1 MAITLPVNPS
11 TSSASVGKDYLLY
24 INTGTA
30 LSPVWT
36 LIGGQR
42 SADLSRSADSIDVS
56 HKTSGGWKSNKAGLR
71 GWSIDL
77 DALVLLSDAALPY
90 LEKAFDDG
98 TEINV
103 RLQYPNMT
111 EQIGWGSLTDFS
123 LATPHDGEASLTGT
137 IEGNGALSSRSPSVD
152 PVSAT
157 VSKASPAD
165 KVFTIAPSAT
175 TVSAVKIDSVAVVIT
190 TGYLYSTGTLTIKSA
205 TCGALTIGN
214 HTIEVTTGDGA
225 TLNMILTVTA

>member
-111 EQIGWGSLTDFS
+111 EQMGWGSLTDFS

-165 KVFTIAPSAT
+165 KVFTVAPSAT

-190 TGYLYSTGTLTIKSA
+190 SGYLYSAGTLTIKSA

>member
-1 MAITLPVNPS
+1 MSITLPVNPS

>member
-152 PVSAT
+152 PVAAT

-165 KVFTIAPSAT
+165 KVFTVAPSAT

-190 TGYLYSTGTLTIKSA
+190 SGYLYSAGTLTIKSA

>member
-90 LEKAFDDG
+90 LEKAFNDG
-98 TEINV
+98 AEIHV
-103 RLQYPNMT
+103 RLRYPNMT
-111 EQIGWGSLTDFS
+111 EQTGWGSLTDFS

-137 IEGNGALSSRSPSVD
+137 IEGNGALSSRLPSVD

-190 TGYLYSTGTLTIKSA
+190 SGYLYSAGTLTIKSA

>member
-1 MAITLPVNPS
+1 MSITLPVNPS

-56 HKTSGGWKSNKAGLR
+56 HKTSGGWISNKAGLR

-152 PVSAT
+152 PVAAT

-165 KVFTIAPSAT
+165 KVFTVAPSAT

-190 TGYLYSTGTLTIKSA
+190 SGYLYSAGTLTIKSA

-225 TLNMILTVTA
+225 TLIMILTVTA

>member
-98 TEINV
+98 TEIHV

-111 EQIGWGSLTDFS
+111 EQTGWGSLTDFS

-190 TGYLYSTGTLTIKSA
+190 SGYLYSAGTLTIKSA

-225 TLNMILTVTA
+225 TLIMILTVTA

>member
-111 EQIGWGSLTDFS
+111 EQTGWGSLTDFS

-137 IEGNGALSSRSPSVD
+137 IEGNGALSSR
-152 PVSAT
+152 
-157 VSKASPAD
+157 K
-165 KVFTIAPSAT
+165 
-175 TVSAVKIDSVAVVIT
+175 
-190 TGYLYSTGTLTIKSA
+190 
-205 TCGALTIGN
+205 
-214 HTIEVTTGDGA
+214 
-225 TLNMILTVTA
+225 

>member
-103 RLQYPNMT
+103 RLRYPNMT

-190 TGYLYSTGTLTIKSA
+190 SGYLYSAGTLTIKSA

-214 HTIEVTTGDGA
+214 HTIEVTTGDGV

>member
-1 MAITLPVNPS
+1 MAIILPVNPS

-90 LEKAFDDG
+90 LEKAFNDG
-98 TEINV
+98 AEIHV

-111 EQIGWGSLTDFS
+111 EQTGWGSLTDFS

-137 IEGNGALSSRSPSVD
+137 IEGNGALSSRLPSVD
-152 PVSAT
+152 PVAAT

-190 TGYLYSTGTLTIKSA
+190 SGYLYSAGTLTIKSA

>member
-1 MAITLPVNPS
+1 MSITLPVNPS

-30 LSPVWT
+30 QSPVWT

-42 SADLSRSADSIDVS
+42 SADLSRNADSIDVS

-98 TEINV
+98 TEIHV

-111 EQIGWGSLTDFS
+111 EQTGWGSLTDFS

-137 IEGNGALSSRSPSVD
+137 IEGNGALSSRLPSVD

-190 TGYLYSTGTLTIKSA
+190 SGYLYSAGTLTIKSA

>member
-30 LSPVWT
+30 QSPVWT

-111 EQIGWGSLTDFS
+111 EQTGWGSLTDFS

-152 PVSAT
+152 PVSST

-190 TGYLYSTGTLTIKSA
+190 SGYLYSAGTLTIKSA

>member
-111 EQIGWGSLTDFS
+111 EQTGWGSLTDFS

-137 IEGNGALSSRSPSVD
+137 IEGNGALSPRSPSVD

-190 TGYLYSTGTLTIKSA
+190 SGYLYSAGTLTIKSA

>member
-1 MAITLPVNPS
+1 MSITLPVNPS

-98 TEINV
+98 TEIHV

-111 EQIGWGSLTDFS
+111 EQTGWGSLTDFS

-190 TGYLYSTGTLTIKSA
+190 SGYLYSAGTLTIKSA

>member
-103 RLQYPNMT
+103 RLQYPNMA
-111 EQIGWGSLTDFS
+111 EQTGWGSLTDFS

-190 TGYLYSTGTLTIKSA
+190 SGYLYSAGTLTIKSA

-214 HTIEVTTGDGA
+214 HTIEVTTGGGA

>member
-98 TEINV
+98 TEIHV

-111 EQIGWGSLTDFS
+111 EQTGWGSLTDFS

-137 IEGNGALSSRSPSVD
+137 IEGNGALSSRLPSVD

-190 TGYLYSTGTLTIKSA
+190 SGYLYSAGTLTIKSA

>member
-190 TGYLYSTGTLTIKSA
+190 SGYLYSAGTLTIKSA

-214 HTIEVTTGDGA
+214 HTIEVTTGGGA

>member
-152 PVSAT
+152 PVAAT

-165 KVFTIAPSAT
+165 KVFTVAPSAT

-190 TGYLYSTGTLTIKSA
+190 SGYLYSAGTLTIKSA

-225 TLNMILTVTA
+225 TLIMILTVTA

>member
-11 TSSASVGKDYLLY
+11 VSSASVGKDYLLY

-30 LSPVWT
+30 LSPTWT

-90 LEKAFDDG
+90 LEKAFNDG
-98 TEINV
+98 AEIHV

-111 EQIGWGSLTDFS
+111 EQTGWGSLTDFS
-123 LATPHDGEASLTGT
+123 LATPHDGEASMTGT

-152 PVSAT
+152 PVAAT

-165 KVFTIAPSAT
+165 KVFTVAPSAT

-190 TGYLYSTGTLTIKSA
+190 SGYLYSAGTLTIKSA

-225 TLNMILTVTA
+225 TLIMILTVTA

>member
-111 EQIGWGSLTDFS
+111 EQTGWGSLTDFS

-175 TVSAVKIDSVAVVIT
+175 TVSAVKIDRVAVVIT
-190 TGYLYSTGTLTIKSA
+190 SGYLYSAGTLTIKSA

>member
-103 RLQYPNMT
+103 RLRYPNMT

-152 PVSAT
+152 PVAAT

-165 KVFTIAPSAT
+165 KVFTVAPSAT
-175 TVSAVKIDSVAVVIT
+175 TVSAVKIDGVAVVLAS
-190 TGYLYSTGTLTIKSA
+190 GYTYATGTLTIKSA

-225 TLNMILTVTA
+225 TLIMILTVTA

>member
-165 KVFTIAPSAT
+165 KVFTVAPSAT

-190 TGYLYSTGTLTIKSA
+190 SGYLYSAGTLTIKSA

-225 TLNMILTVTA
+225 TLIMILTVTA

>member
-1 MAITLPVNPS
+1 MSITLPVNPS

-103 RLQYPNMT
+103 RLRYPNMT

-152 PVSAT
+152 PVAAT

-165 KVFTIAPSAT
+165 KVFTVAPSAT
-175 TVSAVKIDSVAVVIT
+175 TVSAVKINSVAVVIT
-190 TGYLYSTGTLTIKSA
+190 SGYLYSAGTLTIKSA